1 MGQFLFA
8 HFIQVLIHPRSFF
21 FILLSVLLW
30 LLVLPVRT
38 LNIAGT
44 FLLQYGSWRTILY
57 DNVRYWYLKM
67 FFKFRR
73 MLLIDDT
80 GSYVL
85 SIDAENLVKRMV
97 FANHQLNQDIQKRHD
112 ENINEIFLNL
122 EIFIANVFEWNGPYG
137 VLF

>member
-1 MGQFLFA
+1 
-8 HFIQVLIHPRSFF
+8 
-21 FILLSVLLW
+21 
-30 LLVLPVRT
+30 
-38 LNIAGT
+38 
-44 FLLQYGSWRTILY
+44 
-57 DNVRYWYLKM
+57 
-67 FFKFRR
+67 